1 MSLIEDLKWRYAT
14 KKMNGQIVP
23 QEKVDYILEAAR
35 LAPTSSG
42 LQPFE
47 ILVITNKEILEKI
60 LPLAHGQRQVVD
72 ASHVLVFAAWDNYTE
87 ERINE
92 AFARNNEERGLP
104 SIATDDYR
112 NMLLK
117 IYLAKP
123 AEENFTHAAK
133 QVYIGFTA
141 AIIAAAEQKVDAT
154 PMEGFNP
161 AALDELLNLKE
172 KGLRSVLLLP
182 IGYREAE
189 KDWLVNMKKI
199 RVSKD
204 RFITELK

>member
-1 MSLIEDLKWRYAT
+1 MSLIEDLQWRYAT
-14 KKMNGQIVP
+14 KKMNGQVVP

-47 ILVITNKEILEKI
+47 ILVITNKELLEKV
-60 LPLAHGQRQVVD
+60 LPLAHGQRQITD

-92 AFARNNEERGLP
+92 AFARNNKERGLP
-104 SIATDDYR
+104 SSATDDYK

>member
-1 MSLIEDLKWRYAT
+1 MSLIEDLHWRYAT
-14 KKMNGQIVP
+14 KKMNGEAVP

-47 ILVITNKEILEKI
+47 ILVITNKELLEKV
-60 LPLAHGQRQVVD
+60 LPLAHGQRQIVD